1 MTKKNTKESFES
13 QFKDKIIVI
22 TGSTQGSGAETAKLL
37 AMRGAKGITICG
49 RNVKNGKSVKKE
61 IELLGAECI
70 YIKADLEKLKD
81 CRKIISQTLK
91 RFGTINS
98 LINCAAY
105 TGRGTILSTTP
116 KEFERMFNVNTR
128 APFFLMQ
135 EVIKIMIKHKV
146 KGTIAH
152 ILSVAAYS
160 GMPFLAAYSP
170 SKAALGIMIKN
181 VANAVSGHQIR
192 VNGINLGWTDTPAE
206 HDVQKKYHNAKKD
219 WLKKAEKKVPF
230 KRLSKPMDV
239 ARMLAFL
246 CSDES
251 GLMTGSLID
260 FDQTVVGWHSYSAY
274 ETKILDDSLLG
285 E

>member
-1 MTKKNTKESFES
+1 MIKENLSN
-13 QFKDKIIVI
+13 QFKDKIIVV

-37 AMRGAKGITICG
+37 AKRGAKGITICG
-49 RNVKNGKSVKKE
+49 RNEKKGNQIKKQIEE
-61 IELLGAECI
+61 IGTKCI
-70 YIKADLEKLKD
+70 YIKADLENLKD
-81 CRKIISQTLK
+81 CKNIISRTDK
-91 RFGTINS
+91 KFGTINS

-105 TGRGTILSTTP
+105 TGRGTILSTSK
-116 KEFERMFNVNTR
+116 KEYEKMFNVNTR

-135 EVIKIMIKHKV
+135 DTIKIMIRDKV

-152 ILSVAAYS
+152 VLSVAAYS
-160 GMPFLAAYSP
+160 GMPFLASYSP

-206 HDVQKKYHNAKKD
+206 HDVQKKYHNGKKD
-219 WLKKAEKKVPF
+219 WLKKAERKVPF
-230 KRLSKPMDV
+230 KRLNKPIDV

-246 CSDES
+246 CSEES

-260 FDQTVVGWHSYSAY
+260 YDQTVVGWHSYSAY
-274 ETKILDDSLLG
+274 ETNILDDSLLG

>member
-49 RNVKNGKSVKKE
+49 RNVKKGKLVKKQ
-61 IELLGAECI
+61 IELLGSECI
-70 YIKADLEKLKD
+70 YVKADLEKLKD
-81 CRKIISQTLK
+81 CKKIISQTLK
-91 RFGTINS
+91 TFGTINS

-135 EVIKIMIKHKV
+135 EVIKIMIKHQV

-206 HDVQKKYHNAKKD
+206 HDIQKKYHNAKKD

>member
-1 MTKKNTKESFES
+1 MTNKITKESFNS
-13 QFKDKIIVI
+13 QFKDKIIVV

-49 RNVKNGKSVKKE
+49 RNVKKGKLVKKQ
-61 IELLGAECI
+61 IELLGSECI
-70 YIKADLEKLKD
+70 YVKADLEKLKD
-81 CRKIISQTLK
+81 CKKIISQTLK
-91 RFGTINS
+91 TFGTINS

-230 KRLSKPMDV
+230 KRLSKPIDV

-251 GLMTGSLID
+251 GLMTGSLVD

-274 ETKILDDSLLG
+274 DTNILDDSLLG

>member
-1 MTKKNTKESFES
+1 MTNKYVKDSSN
-13 QFKDKIIVI
+13 QFNNKIVVV

-37 AMRGAKGITICG
+37 AHRGAKGIVICG
-49 RNVKNGKSVKKE
+49 RNEKKGNKVKKE
-61 IELLGAECI
+61 IELIGTKCV
-70 YIKADLEKLKD
+70 YVKADLENLKD
-81 CRKIISQTLK
+81 CNKIISQTLK
-91 RFGTINS
+91 KFGTINS

-116 KEFERMFNVNTR
+116 KDFERMFNVNTR

-135 EVIKIMIKHKV
+135 EAIKIMIKNKV

-219 WLKKAEKKVPF
+219 SEEISEVYISNDKTVLERRPLEKISSINQMCAFKHEGFWQCMDNIRDKALLENLIKNRKK
-230 KRLSKPMDV
+230 L
-239 ARMLAFL
+239 
-246 CSDES
+246 
-251 GLMTGSLID
+251 
-260 FDQTVVGWHSYSAY
+260 W
-274 ETKILDDSLLG
+274 
-285 E
+285 

>member
-1 MTKKNTKESFES
+1 
-13 QFKDKIIVI
+13 
-22 TGSTQGSGAETAKLL
+22 
-37 AMRGAKGITICG
+37 
-49 RNVKNGKSVKKE
+49 
-61 IELLGAECI
+61 
-70 YIKADLEKLKD
+70 
-81 CRKIISQTLK
+81 
-91 RFGTINS
+91 
-98 LINCAAY
+98 
-105 TGRGTILSTTP
+105 
-116 KEFERMFNVNTR
+116 
-128 APFFLMQ
+128 
-135 EVIKIMIKHKV
+135 
-146 KGTIAH
+146 
-152 ILSVAAYS
+152 
-160 GMPFLAAYSP
+160 MPFLAAYSP

-181 VANAVSGHQIR
+181 VANAVSGHHIR

-219 WLKKAEKKVPF
+219 WLRKAEKKVPF
-230 KRLSKPMDV
+230 KRLSKPIDV